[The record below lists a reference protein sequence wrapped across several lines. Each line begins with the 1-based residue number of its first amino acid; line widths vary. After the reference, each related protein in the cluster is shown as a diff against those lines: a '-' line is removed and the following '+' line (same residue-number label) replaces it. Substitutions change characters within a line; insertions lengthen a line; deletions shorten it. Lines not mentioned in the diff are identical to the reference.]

1 MFKVEQAA
9 QRVRMKPRKA
19 VPTINNINK
28 IKLANSHNHI
38 AEITPKA
45 GSTTSNQQEVSVINT
60 CESLGTET
68 LFEIY

>member
-1 MFKVEQAA
+1 MFKVEQTA

-45 GSTTSNQQEVSVINT
+45 GSTTSNQQEVFAVNS
-60 CESLGTET
+60 CEEQYTET